1 MHDSMNK
8 ALLFIKRLQSNDTGG
23 PLFGL
28 IGLCIIFSLASPYFM
43 TSRNLFNVLDQ
54 ITVLGIISLGMTF
67 VIITGGIDLS
77 VGSTLA
83 FSMMMMGW
91 LSRNIGIP
99 FGLALFCG
107 LVTGA
112 LCGLISG
119 WLIAFAKVPPFIA
132 TLALMSSARGL
143 ANILT
148 DGQQIVGYSDQ
159 FTNITTIRHAGF
171 FSITMS
177 IFIVLCLAAWFFLK
191 YRQEGHYLY
200 AIGGNSEVAR
210 LAGINVRYTLLLVY
224 IFSGL
229 MAGVAA
235 IVLAARLDS
244 SQPSAGLGYELDA
257 IAAVVIGGTSLSGGR
272 GNIAGTVIGVLIIG
286 VLRNALNLL
295 AVSPFFQQI
304 IIGIVIAVAV
314 LIDISRRN
322 PSR

>member
-1 MHDSMNK
+1 MNK
-8 ALLFIKRLQSNDTGG
+8 AVSFIRKLQGYDAGG
-23 PLFGL
+23 PLLGL
-28 IGLCIIFSLASPYFM
+28 IGLCIISSLASPYFM
-43 TSRNLFNVLDQ
+43 NSGNLLNVLDQ
-54 ITVLGIISLGMTF
+54 ITVPGILSLGMTF

-83 FSMMMMGW
+83 FSMMIMGW
-91 LSRNIGIP
+91 LSRNMGVP
-99 FGLALFCG
+99 FGLALVLA

-112 LCGLISG
+112 LCGAISG
-119 WLIAFAKVPPFIA
+119 WLIAYAKVPPFIG
-132 TLALMSSARGL
+132 TLALMSSTRGL

-159 FTNITTIRHAGF
+159 FTNIATVRYANF
-171 FSITMS
+171 FSITMF
-177 IFIVLCLAAWFFLK
+177 IFVVLCFLAWFFLK

-210 LAGINVRYTLLLVY
+210 LAGINVRVTLLLVY

-229 MAGVAA
+229 MAGVAS
-235 IVLAARLDS
+235 IVLAAKLDS
-244 SQPSAGLGYELDA
+244 SQPSAGLGYELDT

-286 VLRNALNLL
+286 VLRNTLNLL
-295 AVSPFFQQI
+295 GISPFFQQI

-314 LIDISRRN
+314 LIDTSRNRAK
-322 PSR
+322 